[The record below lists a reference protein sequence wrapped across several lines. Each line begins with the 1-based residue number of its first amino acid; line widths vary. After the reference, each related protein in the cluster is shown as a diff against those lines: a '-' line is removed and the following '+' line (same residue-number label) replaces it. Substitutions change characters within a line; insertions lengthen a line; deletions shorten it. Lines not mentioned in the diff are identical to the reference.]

1 MKLLRAVLLFVLL
14 ILVVALAG
22 GFVIA
27 SDTLNSPLPQT
38 NGTLDVAGLQ
48 GEVEILRDD
57 LGIPNLYGSSTHDLY
72 FAQGYVQAQDRWWQ
86 MELFRHTGSGSL
98 EELTGKNADVFGND
112 VFIRTVGWRRTAEAE
127 AARLS
132 PDDRAMLQAFADG
145 VNAYTLSRAPEAL
158 AVEYRLLGLTG
169 VSIPIAPW
177 TPVDT
182 LVWGKVMAWNL
193 TDSYSYELVRQKL
206 YNSVGAEMAADY
218 TPPFPFGER
227 PTILYPE
234 DLPITADSLKPT
246 PLNPLDGSADAATRA
261 SAKPADLLL
270 AGNIQPA
277 TGFDPGIGS
286 NDWVATGK
294 LTQNGTPLLAN
305 DPHLGIMMPA
315 IWYEIGLHCLP
326 VTTACPLNVV
336 GFALSPA
343 PGVIVGHNDHIAW
356 GVTNVGADVQD
367 LYLITVNPDNPLQYR
382 WNGAWRDMTVYDET
396 IRFGNGTDPV
406 TIQVRET
413 HLGPIIN
420 DNQIDETTGEPLGF
434 NNDDPMALRWTG
446 SDPGTLFGSVRLL
459 DSAANWEQFRAALS
473 AWDVP
478 SQNFVYADVNDNI
491 GYQTPGRIPIRP
503 AGYTGMLPTTATSD
517 ADIWQGFIPFDDLPR
532 ILNPARD
539 YIVTANQAV
548 VPPEYYDQL
557 AAKLGSDANYLLSY
571 DVAYGERAQR
581 ITELLKLYAPN
592 SVGSYQYIQ
601 GDTKNLNAEGMLPYL
616 ADLQLNPGSLSQARD
631 FLTTWDA
638 KMDADSA
645 QAALFAEF
653 NLRLLANLFDD
664 QLPDDIHADNH
675 ELWSALRLM
684 ADPENVWWDDAT
696 TPDVVETR
704 DDILI
709 RSLREALNATVAA
722 LGNNPAE
729 WSWGKLHTA
738 TFVNNPLGASGISL
752 LESLVNRGPYPVSGD
767 SDSVNATGWS
777 PASGNFDVRSLPS
790 MRMIVDMANFE
801 NSLFITTTGESGHP
815 SSAHYDDMIDSW
827 VQVNAR
833 PMRWSRRAIE
843 AAATDRLVL
852 RPAG

>member
-27 SDTLNSPLPQT
+27 SDTLNSPMPQT
-38 NGTLDVAGLQ
+38 SGTLDVAGLNA
-48 GEVEILRDD
+48 EVEILRDD
-57 LGIPNLYGSSTHDLY
+57 LGIPNLYASTVHDLY

-86 MELFRHTGSGSL
+86 MEFYRHTGNGSI
-98 EELTGKNADVFGND
+98 EELTGKNADVFGTD

-132 PDDRAMLQAFADG
+132 PDDWAMLQAFADG
-145 VNAYTLSRAPEAL
+145 VNAYILNRTPEAL

-193 TDSYSYELVRQKL
+193 TDSYSYELIRQKL
-206 YNSVGAEMAADY
+206 YNSIGAEMTADY
-218 TPPFPFGER
+218 TPPFPFGDR
-227 PTILYPE
+227 PTILYLE
-234 DLPITADSLKPT
+234 DLPVTADSLKPT
-246 PLNPLDGSADAATRA
+246 PLNAVDGSADAATRA
-261 SAKPADLLL
+261 SAKPADLVM
-270 AGNIQPA
+270 AGSVQPA
-277 TGFDPGIGS
+277 SGFDPGIGS

-294 LTQNGTPLLAN
+294 LTENGTPLLAN
-305 DPHLGIMMPA
+305 DPHLGIVMPS

-326 VTTACPLNVV
+326 VSTTCPLDVV
-336 GFALSPA
+336 GFALSPS

-367 LYLITVNPDNPLQYR
+367 LYLISVNPDNPLQYR
-382 WNGAWRDMTVYDET
+382 WNGAWRDMTVHDET
-396 IRFGNGTDPV
+396 IHFGDGKDPL

-420 DNQIDETTGEPLGF
+420 DNQIDKTTGEPLGF

-446 SDPGTLFGSVRLL
+446 NDPGTLFGAVRLL
-459 DSAANWEQFRAALS
+459 DNAANWEQFRAALS
-473 AWDVP
+473 LWDVP
-478 SQNFVYADVNDNI
+478 SQNFVYADVNGNI

-503 AGYTGMLPTTATSD
+503 AGYTGLLPTTATSD
-517 ADIWQGFIPFDDLPR
+517 ADVWQGFIPFDDLPR

-557 AAKLGSDANYLLSY
+557 AAKLGVDANYLLSY
-571 DVAYGERAQR
+571 DAAYGERAQR
-581 ITELLKLYAPN
+581 ITELLKQYAPN
-592 SVGSYQYIQ
+592 SVASYQHIQ
-601 GDTKNLNAEGMLPYL
+601 GDNKDLNAEGILSYL
-616 ADLQLNPGSLSQARD
+616 ADLQLGPGSVSEARD
-631 FLTTWDA
+631 FLIDWDA

-653 NLRLLANLFDD
+653 NVRLLANLFDD
-664 QLPDDIHADNH
+664 QLPEDIQADNH

-684 ADPENVWWDDAT
+684 ADPENVWWDDAR
-696 TPDVVETR
+696 TPNVVETR
-704 DDILI
+704 DDILS
-709 RSLREALNATVAA
+709 RSLSEALNATVAA
-722 LGNNPAE
+722 MGNNPSE

-738 TFVNNPLGASGISL
+738 TFVSNPLGASGVSL
-752 LESLVNRGPYPVSGD
+752 LESLVNRGPYPVSG
-767 SDSVNATGWS
+767 STVSVNATDWS
-777 PASGNFDVRSLPS
+777 PASGNFEVQSLPS
-790 MRMIVDMANFE
+790 MRMIVDVANFD

-815 SSAHYDDMIDSW
+815 GNPHYDDMIESWIQIDSH
-827 VQVNAR
+827 
-833 PMRWSRRAIE
+833 PMLWSRGAVE
-843 AAATDRLVL
+843 QATTDRLLL